1 MGTRK
6 TRRLHRGGYIMK
18 RKKSILKSV
27 GKNSRNTSYESKNKS
42 KKSKSKSSRRSRSAS
57 SLSKPVNKI

>member
-18 RKKSILKSV
+18 RKKSISKKV
-27 GKNSRNTSYESKNKS
+27 GKNSRNTLYESKS

-57 SLSKPVNKI
+57 SLRKSVYNI